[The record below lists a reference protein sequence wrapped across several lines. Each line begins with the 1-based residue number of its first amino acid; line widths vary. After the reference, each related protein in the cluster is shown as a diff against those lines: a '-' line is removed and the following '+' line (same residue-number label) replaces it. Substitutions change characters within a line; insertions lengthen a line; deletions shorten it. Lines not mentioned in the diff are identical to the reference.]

1 VQFQWNVDSWES
13 LWVQA
18 TLAPPVKGKMFK
30 GLCVCYAVVT
40 VTFCSV
46 AISGYWAFGNQ
57 AEGLILTNFLD
68 NGKALLPKWFILMT
82 NIFTIL
88 QLSAV
93 GVVSTSL
100 SLSLY
105 LEKTL
110 LTSPKLF
117 RFFSRSLE
125 LSKLSMLDSQ
135 LSASF
140 NVTLVPLLGF

>member
-1 VQFQWNVDSWES
+1 MQFQWNADIWES

-82 NIFTIL
+82 NVFTIL

-105 LEKTL
+105 LEKIYL
-110 LTSPKLF
+110 HLSNYSK
-117 RFFSRSLE
+117 FFDRSLE
-125 LSKLSMLDSQ
+125 LSKLSMMDSQ

-140 NVTLVPLLGF
+140 NVTLFPLLGF